1 MVLRIHG
8 EVGPARGASPDGCGS
23 SLLDRVALTAR
34 GLQLAPQVVD
44 GLSLVG
50 NELFDALTHTV
61 LDTRDLPP
69 DLLHIRVLRAVA
81 LALPPQ
87 ARVLVAQVGDRPPD
101 LAIPAR

>member
-1 MVLRIHG
+1 MVLPIHG
-8 EVGPARGASPDGCGS
+8 EVGPARGASPDGWGS

-44 GLSLVG
+44 GLALVG

-81 LALPPQ
+81 LALRPMPP
-87 ARVLVAQVGDRPPD
+87 VLAWQLGDHPP
-101 LAIPAR
+101 P